1 MMINVSRAIYC
12 CFTTVIPSNNKVLL
26 DMIEPFTKNQNRY
39 SLLWLLMRR
48 SCQFMKPEP
57 EGWGPDWLVNITPEK
72 YVVAL
77 QNHCS
82 ITNVKC
88 EKIYNSIQQ
97 SKEMLHQAALL
108 YNQAIA
114 TKMNNYLSI

>member
-1 MMINVSRAIYC
+1 
-12 CFTTVIPSNNKVLL
+12 
-26 DMIEPFTKNQNRY
+26 MIEPFTKNQNGY
-39 SLLWLLMRR
+39 ALLWSLMRR